1 MAFRFSHLGL
11 FCVVLVALPLCA
23 GDIIERMVAS
33 VNGHLILQS
42 DWDKAVCFEAL
53 ASGQPLDQVSQAQ
66 REAILDRLIDQELL
80 RQQSF
85 VAELPAPP
93 PEDVRKR
100 LDEIRARYPGAITT
114 DAWHD
119 LLARYGLDEKQLEA
133 RVATE
138 LSLMRQ
144 VDVRFRPSV
153 RLDPGSVETY
163 YRDQFLPKLHA
174 AGAQEVPLEKVS
186 GEIREI
192 LIQEKINELVST
204 WLQNLRAESRIRT
217 LAPPSSQTA
226 PSGGQAP

>member
-1 MAFRFSHLGL
+1 MAYKFSHLAS
-11 FCVVLVALPLCA
+11 FCLVLVALPLFA
-23 GDIIERMVAS
+23 GDIIERMAAS

-42 DWDKAVCFEAL
+42 DWDNAVCFQAF
-53 ASGQPLDQVSQAQ
+53 ASGQPLDQVSDAE
-66 REAILDRLIDQELL
+66 REAILNRLIDQELL

-85 VAELPAPP
+85 VAELPAPS

-100 LDEIRARYPGAITT
+100 LGEIRARYPGAITPE
-114 DAWHD
+114 AWHD
-119 LLARYGLDEKQLEA
+119 LLARYGMDEKQLES
-133 RVATE
+133 RIATE

-153 RLDPGSVETY
+153 HLDPGSVETY

-174 AGAQEVPLEKVS
+174 AGAQDVPLEKVS

-192 LIQEKINELVST
+192 LIQEKINELVTS

-217 LAPPSSQTA
+217 LAPASSQTA
-226 PSGGQAP
+226 PTGGQAP